1 MPWVLCVVLVFFMLI
16 RSCNSSSRED
26 AFMLKVGELD
36 SRLDSN
42 AAMVSKGKE
51 VDAELLMQ
59 LRLQAKHIKDLV
71 NEENLSKERIE
82 SINHQLR
89 EESTSRQELE
99 ILLRQ

>member
-42 AAMVSKGKE
+42 AALVRKGKE